1 MPGFSPTQLQFSA
14 RNANS
19 VVLLIGPTAVAFA
32 QTMGHDF
39 GFMTDQLYG
48 VGSAKP
54 QEIQQLKLG
63 PTVTLTEF
71 ALTEAGEILINGGT
85 TLVSLLANNSFDI
98 SVVDG
103 QSGSPLFTYV
113 GCVASSFN
121 ESVTANTPISDTVT
135 FMAMDVLDNNGVS
148 LLNIPSS
155 YQIPSTTAPGNGLG
169 LNLNG

>member
-1 MPGFSPTQLQFSA
+1 MPGYNPQQVANSA
-14 RNANS
+14 RNANT
-19 VVLLIGPTAVAFA
+19 VAVAIGETMLAFG
-32 QTMGHDF
+32 QTTNHSFGMGAE
-39 GFMTDQLYG
+39 QLYG
-48 VGSAKP
+48 IGSAKP

-121 ESVTANTPISDTVT
+121 ESVTANTPIRPKATMMACGFVT
-135 FMAMDVLDNNGVS
+135 NAMNDCMILFSFIYFSPPYYLFS
-148 LLNIPSS
+148 LICRSK
-155 YQIPSTTAPGNGLG
+155 
-169 LNLNG
+169 